1 MERGRQEGMERG
13 RGSLSAG
20 QYASGALPPRSR
32 TCGGGAPRRALTAN
46 IRARAQISVGDGWA
60 PYIVRP
66 LAGNAGPAAVACQDG
81 GDDGGGAA
89 EGGAGIPAMNR
100 GVALFF
106 VAFFFASGICLLG
119 VRDAGARALVCAA
132 AWPQF
137 PLSHPHAILTRVGGD
152 EGGSTR
158 LSFAPRLHGQTTE
171 RPPADARE
179 RSRARV
185 GGARNPAR
193 RVHAGGAGGAAGALS
208 PPRSLAPRCSRGG
221 GAARVRFDL

>member
-119 VRDAGARALVCAA
+119 VTPIDR
-132 AWPQF
+132 
-137 PLSHPHAILTRVGGD
+137 
-152 EGGSTR
+152 
-158 LSFAPRLHGQTTE
+158 
-171 RPPADARE
+171 
-179 RSRARV
+179 
-185 GGARNPAR
+185 
-193 RVHAGGAGGAAGALS
+193 
-208 PPRSLAPRCSRGG
+208 
-221 GAARVRFDL
+221 